1 MGYIYLI
8 TNTLNG
14 MKYIG
19 QTKHDDIHKRWREH
33 KNYKKS
39 SIGRFLLNAYQKYG
53 VEHFKFQII
62 CVCFDEDCNKYESE
76 YITKFNT
83 LSPNGYN
90 LKAGGHFSAHHP
102 ETKKLMSESIK
113 KVWENKE
120 YKEKIS
126 NKIKEYYKTHKRTLT
141 EEHKQKLRDAY
152 KRKIQF
158 DSNGKRIRK
167 PHGRKPTEKSLQNL
181 KIGAIYEK
189 NSKQIGKYTQEG
201 VLIQTYKSISEAAR
215 ENNISHSTISRVCLQ
230 KPRCKTAAGFVWK
243 YV

>member
-1 MGYIYLI
+1 
-8 TNTLNG
+8 
-14 MKYIG
+14 MKYVG

-33 KNYKKS
+33 KNFKKT

-53 VEHFKFQII
+53 IENFKFQII
-62 CVCFDEDCNKYESE
+62 CICFDEDCNKYESE
-76 YITKFNT
+76 YISNFNT

-113 KVWENKE
+113 KIWTPERKKQVGDKMRE
-120 YKEKIS
+120 YHR
-126 NKIKEYYKTHKRTLT
+126 THKRVITQ
-141 EEHKQKLRDAY
+141 EYRQKLRDAY
-152 KRKIQF
+152 KRRLELNSITT
-158 DSNGKRIRK
+158 GKRACK

-181 KIGAIYEK
+181 IATVPRKKVA
-189 NSKQIGKYTQEG
+189 KYTKDGEF
-201 VLIQTYKSISEAAR
+201 IQSYDSISDAAR

-243 YV
+243 FL

>member
-8 TNTLNG
+8 TNTING
-14 MKYIG
+14 MRYIG
-19 QTKHDDIHKRWREH
+19 QTKHNDINKRWSEH
-33 KNYKKS
+33 KNFKKS

-53 VEHFKFQII
+53 IENFKFQIVCI
-62 CVCFDEDCNKYESE
+62 CFDEDCNKYESE

-113 KVWENKE
+113 KLWQNKE
-120 YKEKIS
+120 HKEKIS
-126 NKIKEYYKTHKRTLT
+126 NSLKEYYRTHKKVLT

-152 KRKIQF
+152 NKRVVIAP
-158 DSNGKRIRK
+158 NGKRITK

-181 KIGAIYEK
+181 KPGACK
-189 NSKQIGKYTQEG
+189 KTLGKYTEDG
-201 VLIQTYKSISEAAR
+201 ILLNTFDSISQAAK
-215 ENNISHSTISRVCLQ
+215 ENNISHSTISRVCRNV
-230 KPRCKTAAGFVWK
+230 PRCKTAAGFVWK
-243 YV
+243 FL